1 MRSLDVKFKQLQK
14 KQPRRLEANSVS
26 KGNKTKQRE
35 ISSDSE
41 DPDAEDVFKSYLT
54 KSHEM
59 NFLELK
65 VPHSIFAH
73 SQPACNQLARSSE
86 QPQTSL
92 SFDKVWML
100 DSGATHHVIGNP
112 TIISDS
118 PMIAAGQSHTVQGKG
133 KVFVQLPD
141 GEIKCIDNVLYVP
154 GVHRNLLSVGCIAN
168 QGYTLEFVKSTCIIW
183 DLQTRQI
190 FARAERLN
198 NRGLYQLKAQSVLN
212 TAICS
217 LEQSKAVQTALLW
230 HRRLGHL
237 NFESLYR
244 LSHEGKIK
252 GLPQLSKFQFT
263 CEVRQAGKQAR
274 KFFAK
279 SGSTTTQPLEI
290 VHSDVC
296 GPFKPAGLADAKY
309 FVTFIDDFSKKL
321 WVYLLKS
328 KDQVLPAFKRF
339 IAQV

>member
-252 GLPQLSKFQFT
+252 GLPQ
-263 CEVRQAGKQAR
+263 
-274 KFFAK
+274 
-279 SGSTTTQPLEI
+279 
-290 VHSDVC
+290 
-296 GPFKPAGLADAKY
+296 PFKPAGLADAKY

-339 IAQV
+339 IAQVENITSHKILTFRSDNGGEYCSKDFQSYCTQHGILHQKS